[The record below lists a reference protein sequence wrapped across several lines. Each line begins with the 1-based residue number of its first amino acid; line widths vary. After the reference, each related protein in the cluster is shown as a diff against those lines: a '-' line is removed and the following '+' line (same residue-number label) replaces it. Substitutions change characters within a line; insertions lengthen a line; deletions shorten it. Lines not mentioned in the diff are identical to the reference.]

1 MNALYER
8 LWYML
13 TGWGSIA
20 LVYGLTSSQDQT
32 AGIMLK
38 PTVIDLWF
46 DFNPD
51 TIWIYLSFFLLV
63 PLAYLICQRQ
73 YLIWLARSMQLS
85 AFGAGIIFIAFPTT
99 MEFPEVTQNGFNA
112 DMLRLLIS
120 YDLLLN
126 CLPSLHVTLTI
137 LAVWTL
143 WEKGHLLRNIII
155 TAWGIA
161 ITVSILQ
168 LYRHQFVDAV
178 AGAILACLAGWLTQI
193 WLTAKTESCKENPP
207 TFSG

>member
-1 MNALYER
+1 MSPLYER

-20 LVYGLTSSQDQT
+20 LVYGLTSSQDQS

-38 PTVIDLWF
+38 PSAIDLWF
-46 DFNPD
+46 DFNPN
-51 TIWIYLSFFLLV
+51 TIWIYLSFFLLMS
-63 PLAYLICQRQ
+63 LAYLTCKNQ
-73 YLIWLARSMQLS
+73 YLVWLARSMQFS
-85 AFGAGIIFIAFPTT
+85 ALGAGIIFLAFPTT
-99 MEFPEVTQNGFNA
+99 MEFPEVTQTGFNA
-112 DMLRLLIS
+112 DMLRLLIR
-120 YDLLLN
+120 YDSLLN

-137 LAVWTL
+137 LAVWAL
-143 WEKGHLLRNIII
+143 WNRSYLIRNLII

-178 AGAILACLAGWLTQI
+178 AGTILACLAGWLAQA
-193 WLTAKTESCKENPP
+193 WLNAKAENRKRKPA
-207 TFSG
+207 